1 MNLLTWIGILKMFDR
16 AYGCLLGVAIGDAL
30 GMPASFMS
38 PEKIKRI
45 YGEIT
50 DFVEPDKEQLQH
62 GSLASATFTDDTQ
75 ESLII
80 ASVLTEAQGYD
91 EALFLKKMK
100 EWAIQTNILNS
111 TVIGPSTRAFLM
123 AILTDGD
130 VAAAGQV
137 GDTNGGAMRAAPIG
151 IFFAG
156 DFDGAVKSAIQF
168 TRLSHGSRPGL
179 ASACAIAAAIADC
192 VGGQRDVAAI
202 MDNALRAAYLGE
214 ESGFDIPAP
223 SVADRIALAKRIV
236 DENCT
241 RPLREQAEMLYRV
254 IGAGMKS
261 YESIP
266 LSLGIFYAAGG
277 GFEKGLLTTIN
288 IGDDADTNG
297 SITGGLCGAYSG
309 VGAVRAS
316 WREKIESQNSVD
328 FKKIAEGLLTAT
340 GRTNKCE
347 ESSLPLR

>member
-1 MNLLTWIGILKMFDR
+1 MFDK

-38 PEKIKRI
+38 PEKIKTV

-50 DFVEPDKEQLQH
+50 DFVKPADEQVQH

-80 ASVLTEAQGYD
+80 ASVLTTAKGYD
-91 EALFLKKMK
+91 EVLFLKKMK
-100 EWAIQTNILNS
+100 EWAIQTDILNS
-111 TVIGPSTRAFLM
+111 TVIGPSTRAFLT
-123 AILTDGD
+123 AIMTGGD
-130 VAAAGQV
+130 VAAAGRT
-137 GDTNGGAMRAAPIG
+137 GNTNGGAMRAAPIG
-151 IFFAG
+151 IFYAG
-156 DFDGAVKSAIQF
+156 DFDNAVRSAIQF

-192 VGGQRDVAAI
+192 VGGQSDIAAI
-202 MDNALRAAYLGE
+202 MDTAIRAAFLGE
-214 ESGFDIPAP
+214 QSGFDIPAP

-236 DENCT
+236 DENRT
-241 RPLREQAEMLYRV
+241 KPLRDQAEMLYRV

-266 LSLGIFYAAGG
+266 LSLGIFYAADGD
-277 GFEKGLLTTIN
+277 FEKGVLTTIN

-297 SITGGLCGAYSG
+297 SIAGGLCGAFCG
-309 VGAVRAS
+309 AGAVRTS
-316 WREKIESQNSVD
+316 WREKIESQNAVD
-328 FKKIAEGLLTAT
+328 FKQITEDLLNSA
-340 GRTNKCE
+340 GK
-347 ESSLPLR
+347 LV

>member
-1 MNLLTWIGILKMFDR
+1 MFDR

-38 PEKIKRI
+38 PEKIKTV

-50 DFVEPDKEQLQH
+50 DFLKPADEQVQH

-80 ASVLTEAQGYD
+80 ASVLTEAKGYD
-91 EALFLKKMK
+91 EALFLQKME
-100 EWAIQTNILNS
+100 EWAIQSDILNS
-111 TVIGPSTRAFLM
+111 TVIGPSTRSFLN
-123 AILTDGD
+123 AILNNGD
-130 VAAAGQV
+130 VAAAGRT

-151 IFFAG
+151 VFYAG
-156 DFDGAVKSAIQF
+156 DFDNAVKSAIQF
-168 TRLSHGSRPGL
+168 TRLSHGSRPGV
-179 ASACAIAAAIADC
+179 ASACAVAAAIADC

-202 MDNALRAAYLGE
+202 MKTAIRAAYLGE
-214 ESGFDIPAP
+214 QIGFDIPAP
-223 SVADRIALAKRIV
+223 SVADRIALAKRLV
-236 DENCT
+236 DEN
-241 RPLREQAEMLYRV
+241 RDKSLPDQAVMLYRV

-277 GFEKGLLTTIN
+277 NFEKGVLTTIN

-297 SITGGLCGAYSG
+297 SIVGGLCGAYCG
-309 VGAVRAS
+309 AGAVRAS
-316 WREKIESQNSVD
+316 WREKIESQNAVD
-328 FKKIAEGLLTAT
+328 FQKIARDLLAAA
-340 GRTNKCE
+340 GKI
-347 ESSLPLR
+347 